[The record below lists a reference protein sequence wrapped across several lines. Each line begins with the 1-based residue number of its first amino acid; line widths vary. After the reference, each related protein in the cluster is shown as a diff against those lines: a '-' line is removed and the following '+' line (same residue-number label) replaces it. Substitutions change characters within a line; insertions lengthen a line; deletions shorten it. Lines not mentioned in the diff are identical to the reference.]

1 MKIRRY
7 CLCLLCLLIL
17 LAEYGTKEVQAQ
29 NSEDSLPAFPG
40 AEGFGCTTPGGRGG
54 RVIKVTNLNTSGPG
68 SLQEACST
76 EGPRIVV
83 FDTSGVIPADVII
96 DQSRI
101 TIAGQTAPGAGI
113 TIRGRLMTRYSEE
126 DIFYEDIVVRFL
138 RVRPNPA
145 TGVSGDAIQF
155 SKVKNC
161 VIDHVSCSWAN
172 DETIDIYYA
181 HAVTIQWCTIEESDT
196 EGHSKGVP
204 HNYGMINGPG
214 GGRISLHHTLFAH
227 HRRRCPV
234 IAHGPSDIRNIVV
247 YNFRDGLSHEGH
259 VPNNLGFNII
269 GNYYKTGPSEYN
281 IFPFNFVPDVSYY
294 LRDNYFEGLWNTYT
308 GMIQDPWAEA
318 DSLYGLRYYKDN
330 GVKAETEYDV
340 PAVTTDTP
348 QEAYN
353 LIMLSAGCF
362 PRDTVSRRTIVEV
375 EEGTGSWGR
384 HESGDLMTGLVVQT
398 PPIDS
403 DNDGIMDAWER
414 ANGLDPSDSTDH
426 NTIMESGYTAI
437 EEYCNMLA
445 QSLLD
450 TRSNLPPLRYD
461 FTGDLRLSIAD
472 AVSNILLS
480 FENPLDPQLD
490 VNGDGGYSITDVIRL
505 LLIIREN
512 N

>member
-1 MKIRRY
+1 MKAIKY
-7 CLCLLCLLIL
+7 CLYLFWLLIL
-17 LAEYGTKEVQAQ
+17 LAEYGTKEAQAQ
-29 NSEDSLPAFPG
+29 TSEHSLPAFPG

-54 RVIKVTNLNTSGPG
+54 RVIKVTNLNISGPG
-68 SLQEACST
+68 SLQEACSAG
-76 EGPRIVV
+76 GPRIVV
-83 FDTSGVIPADVII
+83 FDTSGVIPGDVII
-96 DQSRI
+96 DHSRI

-113 TIRGRLMTRYSEE
+113 TIRGRLMTRYGDETFE
-126 DIFYEDIVVRFL
+126 HIVVRFL
-138 RVRPNPA
+138 RVRPDPT

-181 HAVTIQWCTIEESDT
+181 HDVTIQWCTIEESDL

-227 HRRRCPV
+227 HRRRCPA

-281 IFPFNFVPDVSYY
+281 IFPFCFVPNVSYY

-318 DSLYGLRYYKDN
+318 DSLYGLRYYRDK

-340 PAVTTDTP
+340 PAVTTYTP

-353 LIMLSAGCF
+353 LVLESAGCF
-362 PRDTVSRRTIVEV
+362 PRDTVSRRTITEV
-375 EEGTGSWGR
+375 KEGAGSWGR
-384 HESGDLMTGLVVQT
+384 HESGDLMTGLVVKT
-398 PPIDS
+398 PPFDT
-403 DNDGIMDAWER
+403 DNDGMMDAWER

-426 NTIMESGYTAI
+426 ITIMEPGYTAI

-445 QSLLD
+445 RRLAE
-450 TRSNLPPLRYD
+450 TRGNLPPLRYD
-461 FTGDLRLSIAD
+461 FTGDLRLSVAD
-472 AVSNILLS
+472 AIGCILLS
-480 FENPLDPQLD
+480 FKDPSNPQLD
-490 VNGDGGYSITDVIRL
+490 VSGDGRYSITDAIRL
-505 LLIIREN
+505 LFIIIDN
-512 N
+512 SG